1 MKVGQVYKN
10 KNTNVVIPLSEPDID
25 GKALYVRFLMINDKI
40 NKVDQS
46 VILNATGINNTAK
59 AVQIFDNPNFK
70 FEVIYQQI
78 LEKDLQSTYV
88 NSSELALAVGDR
100 YQYVGKSAEYTVLC
114 FFMRIKNPK
123 TQIFVPY
130 PFGVKLAD
138 VISFVN
144 GVVNTKQGIEQYL
157 TGPAQGLTNDFQNRV
172 KAIFFGT
179 NNANS
184 ELAYWTIADPKL
196 PKVIYIKQPK
206 PKKKIQL
213 SPVRVPQV
221 QSTSSVYINAMPKV
235 IDDTDEAVKNFNAV
249 EIDIRSRSLLLDRF
263 RYVVVT
269 NSVLDDE
276 NAMRLFGGNAELSLV
291 YVGNLEFQNKPTTGI
306 TFGMNLLRNSY
317 GQFLQVRKSSSVHV
331 YDIDKYLQL
340 IDGNTAGTISAVDY
354 TNTVRLDSQLNTPVV
369 LNSAMMYFGAG
380 NFIDVEKG
388 MGKYGVGDEF
398 DSTPK
403 DPTLNYT
410 GFVILYS
417 FQVKNKKTE
426 LEIGYRCIDTTFL
439 RQAVD
444 TVNFSGD
451 ASSHQIYYMDILQSQ
466 LDEKLESGLYDN
478 FVSHRETRLKIYEA
492 YTQEVTTAP
501 KGPAMDTF
509 ATFKEILGDQYD
521 DDFLAVVAA
530 LDWQKINALR
540 QKDPTTLDAIKQ
552 LIEQIYVDYL
562 IEKDF
567 TPTAK
572 KNSTNAGEV
581 NSAAFVY
588 PIEDISKE
596 FIIKRL
602 EHINKAYLDREI
614 FPLQLNDEPFPKMN
628 LAEFGNL
635 FMDVIGEKTL
645 PQPLIWHEDRALVNL
660 YINKSVEPAV
670 NLSMYFARYSG
681 DGDVKLEFKGIH
693 DFGYSRTKGIEY
705 TGSPERIWGYVNNY
719 PQKYYAAYVMYWLS
733 VYTLP
738 VEMGHVLFISE
749 TKAKQVLPL
758 KASQFALNELR
769 YFNSLGL
776 FPTPEM
782 AVDYIKEIASDNDL
796 TNINTDYF
804 GNGFRFISNWFYS
817 NTTSKA
823 SDYTKFGNIR
833 IKTDQVRLYMF
844 QNDARLFIKQLKD
857 IDVDWG
863 NPNAVYEPVVTTT
876 TTKPPI
882 KRTRQPKKPKLKFE
896 EWKEPPSHFKELI
909 EKAYDGIGALW
920 LSNFVV
926 NNEHC
931 VFVNFV
937 ALEDG
942 NNILQRYTRTVMQ
955 EDSLTLFNLLDF
967 TDDSEVLIHQFQD
980 DFSQAEIKLYEKINY
995 PIGNIVFRLAIK
1007 LNTTQ
1012 GAEFIEKFKA
1022 LLQARIDANKVI
1034 VEVPKDFGVW
1044 IKSASYVINSDALS
1058 FQLRMAYGTD
1068 GIDLYNTIF
1077 SYKNDNYFYFS
1088 LLYQPRLVSNVTQVN
1103 AAKDL
1108 QAYAMI
1114 MGYSSLSTSFTTDYE
1129 QIFTDEL
1136 TKGANSLNRN
1146 VRTLGVV
1153 IPKGEENSFI
1163 DGYYDYVKVKANQQ
1177 VTPPAPPTPP
1187 PAPPTPPPAP
1197 PAPPKPKVVKPVKP
1211 APVKP
1216 TPVKQTKVEK
1226 LSQKYDDLD
1235 IDF

>member
-1 MKVGQVYKN
+1 MMKVGQVYKN

-40 NKVDQS
+40 NKIDQN
-46 VILNATGINNTAK
+46 VILNSGVNNTAK

-70 FEVIYQQI
+70 FEVIYQEI

-100 YQYVGKSAEYTVLC
+100 YQYVGKKAEYTVLC
-114 FFMRIKNPK
+114 FFMRMKNPK
-123 TQIFVPY
+123 TQVFVPFA
-130 PFGVKLAD
+130 FGVNLAD

-144 GVVNTKQGIEQYL
+144 GIVNTKQGIQQYL
-157 TGPAQGLTNDFQNRV
+157 KGPSQGLTDAFQISL
-172 KAIFFGT
+172 KAIFFGAS
-179 NNANS
+179 NSNS
-184 ELAYWTIADPKL
+184 ELTYWTIADPKL

-206 PKKKIQL
+206 PKKQIQL
-213 SPVRVPQV
+213 SPVRVAQL
-221 QSTSSVYINAMPKV
+221 QSPSSVYINAMPKV

-249 EIDIRSRSLLLDRF
+249 DIDIRSSSLLLDRF
-263 RYVVVT
+263 RYVVYYP
-269 NSVLDDE
+269 NAEYADE
-276 NAMRLFGGNAELSLV
+276 NAMRLFGGGTELILV
-291 YVGNLEFQNKPTTGI
+291 YVGNLIDLNKAASGI
-306 TFGMNLLRNSY
+306 VFGNKLLASGTF
-317 GQFLQVRKSSSVHV
+317 GQFLNVRKSNAIQVRE
-331 YDIDKYLQL
+331 IDRYIDL
-340 IDGNTAGTISAVDY
+340 IDGNALGTIGAVDLI
-354 TNTVRLDSQLNTPVV
+354 NTVEVSQLNTPVV

-380 NFIDVEKG
+380 NFIDVEQG

-398 DSTPK
+398 HITPQ
-403 DPTLNYT
+403 DPSGMNID
-410 GFVILYS
+410 FVILYS
-417 FQVKNKKTE
+417 FQVKNKKTG
-426 LEIGYRCIDTTFL
+426 LEIGYRCIKTDFL
-439 RQAVD
+439 RVAGD

-451 ASSHQIYYMDILQSQ
+451 TDSQRIYYIDILQSQ
-466 LDEKLESGLYDN
+466 LDEKLESGLYDD

-501 KGPAMDTF
+501 TGPALDTF

-567 TPTAK
+567 TPSAQ
-572 KNSTNAGEV
+572 KNSTNAGDV

-588 PIEDISKE
+588 PINDISQEDIV
-596 FIIKRL
+596 KRL

-614 FPLQLNDEPFPKMN
+614 FPRQLNDEPFPKMN
-628 LAEFGNL
+628 LAEFGEL

-645 PQPLIWHEDRALVNL
+645 PRELIWQNDKATVNL
-660 YINKSVEPAV
+660 YMNKGVEPAV
-670 NLSMYFARYSG
+670 NLSMFFARYSS
-681 DGDVKLEFKGIH
+681 DGDVKLEFTGIY
-693 DFGYSRTKGIEY
+693 DFGYERTKGIEY
-705 TGSPERIWGYVNNY
+705 TGQPERLWGYVNNY

-738 VEMGHVLFISE
+738 VEDGSVLLFKSE
-749 TKAKQVLPL
+749 TKGKQVLPL
-758 KASQFALNELR
+758 VTSQFALNELR

-776 FPTPEM
+776 FPTPEV
-782 AVDYIKEIASDNDL
+782 AVDYIKEIASNNDL
-796 TNINTDYF
+796 TNMDTGYF
-804 GNGFRFISNWFYS
+804 GRQFKFMENWLYS
-817 NTTSKA
+817 NTTSKVTA
-823 SDYTKFGNIR
+823 ITKFDNIT
-833 IKTDQVRLYMF
+833 IKIDATSLFLLR
-844 QNDARLFIKQLKD
+844 NDAEIFIKQLKA

-876 TTKPPI
+876 TTTPPI
-882 KRTRQPKKPKLKFE
+882 KRVRQPKKPKLKFE

-937 ALEDG
+937 ALQEGNSVLNTRMLMERDG
-942 NNILQRYTRTVMQ
+942 FA
-955 EDSLTLFNLLDF
+955 LFHELDF
-967 TDDSEVLIHQFQD
+967 VDDSEVLIHQFQD
-980 DFSQAEIKLYEKINY
+980 DFSQAEMKLYEKINY

-1022 LLQARIDANKVI
+1022 ILQATIDGKAVT
-1034 VEVPKDFGVW
+1034 VEVPKNFAQWV
-1044 IKSASYVINSDALS
+1044 KSESYSISRDVLRD
-1058 FQLRMAYGTD
+1058 QLMLTYETD

-1077 SYKNDNYFYFS
+1077 SYKNDNYTYFS
-1088 LLYQPRLVSNVTQVN
+1088 LLFQPRLVGNTMQVN
-1103 AAKDL
+1103 ASKDL

-1114 MGYSSLSTSFTTDYE
+1114 AGYSQLSTSFTTDYE

-1136 TKGANSLNRN
+1136 TKGAASFNRDF
-1146 VRTLGVV
+1146 RTLGVV
-1153 IPKGEENSFI
+1153 IPPSEENRFI
-1163 DGYYDYVKVKANQQ
+1163 DGYYDYLKAQ
-1177 VTPPAPPTPP
+1177 VAQRVVPPTPPAPPE
-1187 PAPPTPPPAP
+1187 
-1197 PAPPKPKVVKPVKP
+1197 PPKPKVKKVVT
-1211 APVKP
+1211 P

>member
-1 MKVGQVYKN
+1 MKVGQVYKYQN
-10 KNTNVVIPLSEPDID
+10 FNTVIPLSEPDVE
-25 GKALYVRFLMINDKI
+25 GKFLYVIFLMINEKI
-40 NKVDQS
+40 NNVNQS
-46 VILNATGINNTAK
+46 VISTATGVNNTAK
-59 AVQIFDNPNFK
+59 AVQIFDNPHFHFTFN
-70 FEVIYQQI
+70 YQEI

-100 YQYVGKSAEYTVLC
+100 YQYVGKKAEYTVLC
-114 FFMRIKNPK
+114 FFMRMKNPK
-123 TQIFVPY
+123 IQVLVPFA
-130 PFGVKLAD
+130 FGVNLAD

-144 GVVNTKQGIEQYL
+144 GIVNTKQGIQQYL
-157 TGPAQGLTNDFQNRV
+157 KGPSQGLTDAFQISL

-179 NNANS
+179 SNSNS
-184 ELAYWTIADPKL
+184 ELTYWTIADPKS

-213 SPVRVPQV
+213 SPVRVAQV

-235 IDDTDEAVKNFNAV
+235 IDDVDEAVKNFNAV
-249 EIDIRSRSLLLDRF
+249 DIDIRSSSLLLDRF

-276 NAMRLFGGNAELSLV
+276 NAMRLFGGNAELTLV
-291 YVGNLEFQNKPTTGI
+291 YVGKLIDENKPSTGI
-306 TFGMNLLRNSY
+306 VMGMNLLTNSY
-317 GQFLQVRKSSSVHV
+317 GQFFNVRKSSSVHV
-331 YDIDKYLQL
+331 YDIDKYVEL
-340 IDGNTAGTISAVDY
+340 IDGNALGTIGAVDF

-388 MGKYGVGDEF
+388 MGRYGVGDEF
-398 DSTPK
+398 HITPQ
-403 DPTLNYT
+403 DPSGMNID
-410 GFVILYS
+410 FVILYS

-426 LEIGYRCIDTTFL
+426 LEIGYRCIKKDFL
-439 RQAVD
+439 QVAGD
-444 TVNFSGD
+444 AVNFSGD
-451 ASSHQIYYMDILQSQ
+451 ASSHKIYYFDILQSQ
-466 LDEKLESGLYDN
+466 LDEKLASGLYDD

-501 KGPAMDTF
+501 TGPAVDTF

-567 TPTAK
+567 TPSAQ
-572 KNSTNAGEV
+572 KNSTNAGDV
-581 NSAAFVY
+581 NSEAFVY
-588 PIEDISKE
+588 PVNDISKE
-596 FIIKRL
+596 NIIKRL

-628 LAEFGNL
+628 LTEFGEL

-645 PQPLIWHEDRALVNL
+645 PQPLIWHNDGASVNL
-660 YINKSVEPAV
+660 YMNKGVEPAV
-670 NLSMYFARYSG
+670 NLSMYFVRYSS
-681 DGDVKLEFKGIH
+681 DGDVKLEFTGIR
-693 DFGYSRTKGIEY
+693 DFGYQRTKGIEY
-705 TGSPERIWGYVNNY
+705 TGVPERFWGYVNNY

-738 VEMGHVLFISE
+738 VEMGHVLFTSE

-758 KASQFALNELR
+758 VTSQFALNELR

-776 FPTPEM
+776 FPTPEV
-782 AVDYIKEIASDNDL
+782 AVDYIKEIASNNDL
-796 TNINTDYF
+796 TYMDYGYF
-804 GNGFRFISNWFYS
+804 GNDFRFISNWLYS
-817 NTTSKA
+817 NTTSKVSA
-823 SDYTKFGNIR
+823 STKFGNVR
-833 IKTDQVRLYMF
+833 IKFDQVRLFMF
-844 QNDARLFIKQLKD
+844 QDDAKLFIEQLKA

-863 NPNAVYEPVVTTT
+863 NPNAVYKPVVTTT

-937 ALEDG
+937 ALQEGNSVLNTRMLMERDG
-942 NNILQRYTRTVMQ
+942 FA
-955 EDSLTLFNLLDF
+955 LFHELDF
-967 TDDSEVLIHQFQD
+967 VDDSEVLIHQFQD
-980 DFSQAEIKLYEKINY
+980 DFSQAEMKLYEKINY

-1012 GAEFIEKFKA
+1012 GAEFIENFKA
-1022 LLQARIDANKVI
+1022 ILQATIDANKV
-1034 VEVPKDFGVW
+1034 
-1044 IKSASYVINSDALS
+1044 
-1058 FQLRMAYGTD
+1058 
-1068 GIDLYNTIF
+1068 
-1077 SYKNDNYFYFS
+1077 
-1088 LLYQPRLVSNVTQVN
+1088 
-1103 AAKDL
+1103 
-1108 QAYAMI
+1108 
-1114 MGYSSLSTSFTTDYE
+1114 
-1129 QIFTDEL
+1129 
-1136 TKGANSLNRN
+1136 
-1146 VRTLGVV
+1146 
-1153 IPKGEENSFI
+1153 
-1163 DGYYDYVKVKANQQ
+1163 
-1177 VTPPAPPTPP
+1177 VTPPTPPTPP
-1187 PAPPTPPPAP
+1187 PTPPTPPPPPPTPP
-1197 PAPPKPKVVKPVKP
+1197 PAPPKPKVVKPVTP

>member
-1 MKVGQVYKN
+1 MKVGQVYKF

-40 NKVDQS
+40 NKVDQN

-70 FEVIYQQI
+70 FEVIYQEI

-100 YQYVGKSAEYTVLC
+100 YQYVGKPAEYTVLC

-144 GVVNTKQGIEQYL
+144 GVVNTKQGVEQYL
-157 TGPAQGLTNDFQNRV
+157 TGPAQGLTSDFQNRV

-206 PKKKIQL
+206 PKKKIVL
-213 SPVRVPQV
+213 SPIRVKQV
-221 QSTSSVYINAMPKV
+221 QSTSNVYINTMPKV
-235 IDDTDEAVKNFNAV
+235 IDDVDEAVKNFNAV
-249 EIDIRSRSLLLDRF
+249 DIDIRSNSLLLDRF

-269 NSVLDDE
+269 NSVWDDE
-276 NAMRLFGGNAELSLV
+276 NAMRLFGGNAQLTLV
-291 YVGNLEFQNKPTTGI
+291 YVGKLIDENKPSTGI
-306 TFGMNLLRNSY
+306 TFGMNLLTNSY
-317 GQFLQVRKSSSVHV
+317 GQFLQIRKSSAVKV
-331 YDIDKYLQL
+331 FDIDRYVELL
-340 IDGNTAGTISAVDY
+340 DGSVAGTIGLVEEQQ
-354 TNTVRLDSQLNTPVV
+354 TTKLDSQLATPVV

-398 DSTPK
+398 HITPQDPSTNDSE
-403 DPTLNYT
+403 
-410 GFVILYS
+410 FVILYS
-417 FQVKNKKTE
+417 FQIKNKKTE
-426 LEIGYRCIDTTFL
+426 LEIGYHCINKSFL
-439 RQAVD
+439 REAED
-444 TVNFSGD
+444 GVNFSGET
-451 ASSHQIYYMDILQSQ
+451 SQREFHFDILQSQ

-492 YTQEVTTAP
+492 YTQSNAP
-501 KGPAMDTF
+501 VAQQPIVDTF

-521 DDFLAVVAA
+521 DDFLSVVAA

-540 QKDPTTLDAIKQ
+540 QKDPTTLDAIKL

-567 TPTAK
+567 TPTAQK
-572 KNSTNAGEV
+572 KASNTADLNSE
-581 NSAAFVY
+581 AFVY
-588 PIEDISKE
+588 PMDDNTRD
-596 FIIKRL
+596 FIIRRL

-628 LAEFGNL
+628 LAEFGQL

-645 PQPLIWHEDRALVNL
+645 PQSLIWHEDRASVNL
-660 YINKSVEPAV
+660 YMNKSIEPAV

-681 DGDVKLEFKGIH
+681 DGDVKLEFKGVH
-693 DFGYSRTKGIEY
+693 DFGYNLSKGIEY
-705 TGSPERIWGYVNNY
+705 TNVERHWGHVNNY

-738 VEMGHVLFISE
+738 ANMGNVLFKSE

-776 FPTPEM
+776 FPTPEI
-782 AVDYIKEIASDNDL
+782 AVDYIKEIAGTDDL
-796 TNINTDYF
+796 KFMMPDYF
-804 GNGFRFISNWFYS
+804 GNQFRFIRMWFYS
-817 NTTSKA
+817 NTTSKV
-823 SDYTKFGNIR
+823 SDYVKFANIN
-833 IKTDQVRLYMF
+833 IKTDQVRLFMF
-844 QNDARLFIKQLKD
+844 QNDAKLFIDQLKA

-863 NPNAVYEPVVTTT
+863 NPNAVYEPVVITTT
-876 TTKPPI
+876 TPPPI

-909 EKAYDGIGALW
+909 ENAYDSIGELW
-920 LSNFVV
+920 YCHFDYNG
-926 NNEHC
+926 ERYA
-931 VFVNFV
+931 FVNFV
-937 ALEDG
+937 AVQEG
-942 NNILQRYTRTVMQ
+942 NNILQRYTRTVME

-967 TDDSEVLIHQFQD
+967 TDDSEVLINQFQD

-995 PIGNIVFRLAIK
+995 PIGNIVFRLAMKIATGG
-1007 LNTTQ
+1007 TTQ
-1012 GAEFIEKFKA
+1012 GSTFVDTFKA
-1022 LLQARIDANKVI
+1022 LLAARIDANKVI

-1044 IKSASYVINSDALS
+1044 VKSASFAIKPDGLGY
-1058 FQLRMAYGTD
+1058 QLTLAYETD

-1077 SYKNDNYFYFS
+1077 SYKNDNYTYFS
-1088 LLYQPRLVSNVTQVN
+1088 LFYQPRLVSNVTQVN
-1103 AAKDL
+1103 ASKDL

-1114 MGYSSLSTSFTTDYE
+1114 MGYSQLAISFTTDYE
-1129 QIFTDEL
+1129 KIFADEL

-1146 VRTLGVV
+1146 FRTMGVV
-1153 IPKGEENSFI
+1153 IPKGEENRFI
-1163 DGYYDYVKVKANQQ
+1163 DGYYDYLVAQ
-1177 VTPPAPPTPP
+1177 VAQRVVPPTPPTPPPTPPTPP
-1187 PAPPTPPPAP
+1187 PAPPK
-1197 PAPPKPKVVKPVKP
+1197 PPKPKVKKPVKP
-1211 APVKP
+1211 A
-1216 TPVKQTKVEK
+1216 PVKQTKVEK